1 MYIAS
6 IDEYTTIG
14 AAGLGGSSRNRMYG
28 PSHTTEK
35 CPPAA
40 EAMRRT
46 LGTYSALAAVF
57 SGK

>member
-14 AAGLGGSSRNRMYG
+14 AAGWAAAHRTGCTARYTPPRVPRGGESSAANLGI
-28 PSHTTEK
+28 
-35 CPPAA
+35 
-40 EAMRRT
+40 
-46 LGTYSALAAVF
+46 YSALAAVF